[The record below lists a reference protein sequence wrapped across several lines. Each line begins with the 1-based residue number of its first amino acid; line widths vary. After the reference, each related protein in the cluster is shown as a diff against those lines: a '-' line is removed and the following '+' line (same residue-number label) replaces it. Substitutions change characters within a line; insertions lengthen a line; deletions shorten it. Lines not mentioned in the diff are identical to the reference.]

1 MVFQINHVFA
11 QTLAK
16 VRGAERQGLT
26 MLTENV
32 HLVGKSSEQTNTLR
46 QNVALEAVQT
56 TGVSFAKIKKIRR
69 LPAEPVYNMEV
80 EQHHNFA
87 VNGGLI
93 VHNCIDSLR
102 YAAEPLIGMRRLQTM
117 SKSSLGL

>member
-1 MVFQINHVFA
+1 MLIESAH
-11 QTLAK
+11 LA
-16 VRGAERQGLT
+16 GE
-26 MLTENV
+26 
-32 HLVGKSSEQTNTLR
+32 SSEQTNTLR
-46 QNVALEAVQT
+46 QNVALEVAQT